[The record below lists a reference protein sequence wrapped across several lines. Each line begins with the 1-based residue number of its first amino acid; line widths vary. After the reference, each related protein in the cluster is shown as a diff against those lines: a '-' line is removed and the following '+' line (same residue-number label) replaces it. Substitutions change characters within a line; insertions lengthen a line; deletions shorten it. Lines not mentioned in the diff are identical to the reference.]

1 VERVFVD
8 CVGDHVSGDE
18 NILLSY
24 QARGIRW
31 LSHQASQSGMC
42 GELVDLFGGK
52 RRDMNGLRSCPS
64 FYLRKE
70 IEEQALIFLGVH
82 VEGVN
87 GLTAHQGAD
96 CALFGGCGAVM
107 AAGLLF
113 WSLLGEF
120 LGCGRRL
127 CWFGCGG
134 RGLVMV
140 KGLMGV
146 GASMAGSVRWSSGR
160 LIETSVSRRLLV
172 SRKIWAR
179 SSGSLC

>member
-1 VERVFVD
+1 MVHAVA
-8 CVGDHVSGDE
+8 
-18 NILLSY
+18 
-24 QARGIRW
+24 QAFICEKK
-31 LSHQASQSGMC
+31 SKSKH
-42 GELVDLFGGK
+42 
-52 RRDMNGLRSCPS
+52 RSS
-64 FYLRKE
+64 W
-70 IEEQALIFLGVH
+70 GVH
-82 VEGVN
+82 AEGVN

-146 GASMAGSVRWSSGR
+146 GASMAGSVRWSDGR